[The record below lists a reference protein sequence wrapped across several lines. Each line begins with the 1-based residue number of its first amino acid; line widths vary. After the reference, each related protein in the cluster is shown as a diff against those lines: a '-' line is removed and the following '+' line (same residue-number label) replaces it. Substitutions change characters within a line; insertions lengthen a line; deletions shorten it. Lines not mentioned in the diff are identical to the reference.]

1 MARYSIADTTLTALG
16 DAVRSRV
23 GETEIRPVPY
33 ECVVQSINA
42 TGFGEENMGGPYTIP
57 DTGMVTQVTSYT
69 FPGATTITVK
79 LGGKGLHSYY
89 TVKAASGV
97 ITDFNE
103 FNSIS
108 NKKTLLGA
116 DFSKN
121 GYYIE
126 TEATFTDTDSIT
138 IQDNLWQSGAS
149 RGCGYYLEI
158 RSYDADGNLVPY
170 FIEEEVKK
178 TMTPERMITEIS
190 NINKPNILAR
200 GIVDR
205 TVTKITAEDLEGIT
219 VIGASAFRDCTALE
233 EVELPDTVTTLRDS
247 CFAHTKVQELVL
259 PPSVYYIDYRAFD
272 YLNYGAHSATIKI
285 LKEDGVVLPDRSL
298 GNTASTLTGIK
309 EILVPGKLLSEYRS
323 HSRWDKV
330 PSLFKPWDE
339 WTGELSKTA
348 SVLLFNSTEDITLS
362 LVAFD
367 YVPEVNIT
375 TDAPVDISNISV
387 TTEAITFTITAQ
399 STEGEGT
406 ITIQVTRADGCVIEK
421 TVRAKVIAELTPSS
435 YTVTPL
441 ETTSYTFVLN
451 DAGYYESNNQK
462 KSNSEALCR
471 VDISN
476 LQGQKVVFECINFAE
491 SNYDYGRLGKVNQEY
506 LANAAD
512 DSYYANF
519 KGKQSANVQ
528 EISYTDAVGDCF
540 IYVSFKKDTSGDND
554 NDSLQFKVRFE

>member
-1 MARYSIADTTLTALG
+1 MARYSIDETTLTALG

-33 ECVVQSINA
+33 ECVAQSVNA
-42 TGFGEENMGGPYTIP
+42 TGFGEENMGGPYTNP
-57 DTGMVTQVTSYT
+57 GSGMVTQVTSYT

-79 LGGKGLHSYY
+79 LGGKGQHSYY

-97 ITDFNE
+97 ITDFND
-103 FNSIS
+103 FNNIS
-108 NKKTLLGA
+108 DKKTLLGA

-121 GYYIE
+121 EYYIE

-138 IQDNLWQSGAS
+138 IQDNLWQSGAE

-158 RSYDADGNLVPY
+158 RAYDADGNLVPY

-190 NINKPNILAR
+190 KINKPNVLAS
-200 GIVDR
+200 GIVGK

-219 VIGASAFRDCTALE
+219 AMGSYAFRDCTALE
-233 EVELPDTVTTLRDS
+233 EIELPDTVTTLGEH
-247 CFAHTKVQELVL
+247 CFAYTKIQELVL
-259 PPSVYYIDYRAFD
+259 PPSVYSIRSTTFD
-272 YLNYGAHSATIKI
+272 YLNHGTRSTTIKI
-285 LKEDGVVLPDRSL
+285 LKEDGVVLPNLAL
-298 GNTASTLTGIK
+298 GSAASALTGLK
-309 EILVPGKLLSEYRS
+309 EILVPGKFLSEYRNHPFYS
-323 HSRWDKV
+323 KV
-330 PSLFKPWDE
+330 SSLFKPWDE
-339 WTGELSKTA
+339 WTGELSKLA

-362 LVAFD
+362 LVGFD

-399 STEGEGT
+399 STEGQGT
-406 ITIQVTRADGCVIEK
+406 ITIQVTRADGVVIEK
-421 TVRAKVIAELTPSS
+421 TVKARVIAELTPSS

-441 ETTSYTFVLN
+441 EITSYTFALN

-462 KSNSEALCR
+462 QSYSEALCR

-491 SNYDYGRLGKVNQEY
+491 SNYDYGRLGNVNQEY
-506 LANAAD
+506 LANAT
-512 DSYYANF
+512 DSLYYANF
-519 KGKQSANVQ
+519 KGKQMATVQ

-540 IYVSFKKDTSGDND
+540 IYVSFIKDTSGDKN